1 MIIIFRICEM
11 IKLIDSNTA
20 YIYLF
25 SLLWLPVLI
34 IFTRLVK
41 PEHKK
46 AYITA
51 SIIPVL
57 NFAVFYA
64 LNYTKGDLDTGLY
77 RYGPHFILRWSTAS
91 EPLCC
96 SVPEKEKEY
105 FSYAVRLQSLS
116 PPFP

>member
-77 RYGPHFILRWSTAS
+77 RYGPHFIT
-91 EPLCC
+91 
-96 SVPEKEKEY
+96 VPEKEKEY